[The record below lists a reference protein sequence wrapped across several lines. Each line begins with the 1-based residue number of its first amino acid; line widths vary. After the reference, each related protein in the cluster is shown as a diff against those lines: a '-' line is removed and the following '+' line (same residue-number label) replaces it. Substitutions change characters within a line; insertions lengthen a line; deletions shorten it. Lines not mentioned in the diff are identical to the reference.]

1 MRLAQLPIS
10 AKGYRAPGEHGV
22 RRLLGSS
29 CADTNY
35 IERQNDEKENWRKR
49 MISSM
54 IVLLI
59 IAGVSIVLCRLRV
72 WLICFFLPLNAYLAY
87 DLISELYGPS
97 TYDSL
102 VADFG
107 NSIIVYCWAVATVL
121 VISPIIGTILRI
133 RKKRARMQRREI
145 AV

>member
-1 MRLAQLPIS
+1 
-10 AKGYRAPGEHGV
+10 
-22 RRLLGSS
+22 
-29 CADTNY
+29 
-35 IERQNDEKENWRKR
+35 

-59 IAGVSIVLCRLRV
+59 IAGVSMALCRIRV
-72 WLICFFLPLNAYLAY
+72 WLICLFLPLNTYLAY
-87 DLISELYGPS
+87 GLIAELYGPS

-102 VADFG
+102 LADFG
-107 NSIIVYCWAVATVL
+107 NNLIVYCWAVATVL

-133 RKKRARMQRREI
+133 RMRRGQPERKEI